1 MASQLLPP
9 PNLHVD
15 VFDETGG
22 QLLGRAM
29 LLFEPAPIEGL
40 ATRGVLHPDREFG
53 LEPGAHYLRLPT
65 NEGWQVELR
74 ASERPGAY
82 AVVASSTPVFV
93 PVGGE

>member
-53 LEPGAHYLRLPT
+53 LAPGAHYLRLPT